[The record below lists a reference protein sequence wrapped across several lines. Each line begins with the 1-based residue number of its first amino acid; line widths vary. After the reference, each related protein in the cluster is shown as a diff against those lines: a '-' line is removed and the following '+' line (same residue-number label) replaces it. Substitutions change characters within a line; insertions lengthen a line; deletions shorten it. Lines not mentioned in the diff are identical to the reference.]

1 MWLACNQSCHCLST
15 GGGFTWEQLLSEF
28 RREVRSEI
36 APTKKLL
43 NLVIAELL
51 DPWEKIHSETESTIE
66 AAEQK
71 NLEPVSSFYGIQKK
85 ACMVLGRVTH
95 CKIKCAHI
103 WPRWTRGNGLEAF
116 DLNNA
121 DLNNPRNFLRLHRAI
136 ERAFDRK
143 RLVIAPE
150 TLGSGGELTL
160 KIVILDP
167 SLHSES
173 LEYNNATEPFSTIN
187 NKLFS
192 HVFVPN
198 KMPYTRL
205 LSNHAVQA
213 MDKAKMLGWIPE
225 DDAEMAATR
234 TRAVEMARR
243 SLGTG
248 SLSFKTLYD

>member
-85 ACMVLGRVTH
+85 ACMLLGRVTH

-103 WPRWTRGNGLEAF
+103 WPRWTKGNGLEAF

-121 DLNNPRNFLRLHRAI
+121 DVNNPRNFLRLHRAI

-173 LEYNNATEPFSTIN
+173 LEYNNATEPFSTID

-192 HVFVPN
+192 HVFVPK
-198 KMPYTRL
+198 KM
-205 LSNHAVQA
+205 QA
-213 MDKAKMLGWIPE
+213 ASQPRCAGHGQSQDAE

-234 TRAVEMARR
+234 SRAVEMARR
-243 SLGTG
+243 SLGAG